1 MGFLVERGRLF
12 ALATLAAALSLG
24 GCLGAGP
31 SGGDGPVAQA
41 PAASAPVDAPN
52 GNTGSI
58 GSGSVK
64 VALILPLTGQG
75 QGAVAA
81 TSLRNAADLA
91 VGEFQNADVA
101 ILVKDDRGTA
111 EGARQA
117 AEEAIAQGAEL
128 IVGPLF
134 APAVQAAGQVAKQ
147 AGKPVIAFST
157 DATVASRGVYLLS
170 FLAQEEVD
178 RIIAYASAQ
187 GRRSFAALI
196 PENTYGNV
204 VEAQFRE
211 AAARRGARVVAME
224 RYAAGQAQAAV
235 QRIAPLIVGP
245 SAQADAIFL
254 PDNAEGL
261 LGVAQALAEARFDP
275 QKVKPLGT
283 GVWNDPRIFKT
294 PALQSGWFAAPDSA
308 GFNAFAARY
317 RTRFNADPTRI
328 ATLSYDA
335 VSLAAALV
343 RTQGSQRFAEPVLTN
358 PSGFSGA
365 DGVFR
370 FKPDGTNDRALAVLE
385 IRNGATATVSPA
397 PKALSPSGT

>member
-1 MGFLVERGRLF
+1 M
-12 ALATLAAALSLG
+12 
-24 GCLGAGP
+24 
-31 SGGDGPVAQA
+31 
-41 PAASAPVDAPN
+41 
-52 GNTGSI
+52 
-58 GSGSVK
+58 
-64 VALILPLTGQG
+64 
-75 QGAVAA
+75 
-81 TSLRNAADLA
+81 
-91 VGEFQNADVA
+91 
-101 ILVKDDRGTA
+101 
-111 EGARQA
+111 
-117 AEEAIAQGAEL
+117 
-128 IVGPLF
+128 
-134 APAVQAAGQVAKQ
+134 QAAGQVAKQ

-261 LGVAQALAEARFDP
+261 PGVAQALAEARFDP

-283 GVWNDPRIFKT
+283 GVWNDPRIFKHAGAAERLVRGARLRRLQRLRG
-294 PALQSGWFAAPDSA
+294 ALPGAVQRRPDPHRDA
-308 GFNAFAARY
+308 LLRRRLAR
-317 RTRFNADPTRI
+317 RGARAHAR
-328 ATLSYDA
+328 
-335 VSLAAALV
+335 LAALR
-343 RTQGSQRFAEPVLTN
+343 RTGADEPVRLLGRRRGVPVQARRHERPGARGARDPQRRDRDRQPRPEGAVAVRDLI
-358 PSGFSGA
+358 PS
-365 DGVFR
+365 
-370 FKPDGTNDRALAVLE
+370 P
-385 IRNGATATVSPA
+385 
-397 PKALSPSGT
+397 

>member
-1 MGFLVERGRLF
+1 MEFLVERGRLL

-24 GCLGAGP
+24 GCLGGGP

-41 PAASAPVDAPN
+41 PATSAPNDAPN

-117 AEEAIAQGAEL
+117 AEEAIAEGAEL

-204 VEAQFRE
+204 V
-211 AAARRGARVVAME
+211 
-224 RYAAGQAQAAV
+224 
-235 QRIAPLIVGP
+235 
-245 SAQADAIFL
+245 
-254 PDNAEGL
+254 
-261 LGVAQALAEARFDP
+261 EARFDP

>member
-1 MGFLVERGRLF
+1 MGFLVERGRVF

-24 GCLGAGP
+24 GCLGGGSP
-31 SGGDGPVAQA
+31 GGDVPLAQA
-41 PAASAPVDAPN
+41 PATSAPADAPN

-117 AEEAIAQGAEL
+117 AEEAIAEGAEL

-134 APAVQAAGQVAKQ
+134 APAVKAAGQVAKQ